1 MKKHLLLFAIVFGA
15 AAAFMSAQQAP
26 GGASFTAAQ
35 ATGGRASYDQNCAGC
50 HGPAGRN
57 GTAPALAGPDF
68 GGWMTRP
75 VRDLIS
81 TIRTSMPSDRPGQ
94 LREEVYLDIV
104 AYILQVN
111 GRTPGDQMLTVNSAG
126 NVGAPAAQAGA
137 AGGGGRQGGGAARA
151 GGQGGAGAPAG
162 RGAAAPPATGVT

>member
-1 MKKHLLLFAIVFGA
+1 
-15 AAAFMSAQQAP
+15 
-26 GGASFTAAQ
+26 
-35 ATGGRASYDQNCAGC
+35 
-50 HGPAGRN
+50 
-57 GTAPALAGPDF
+57 
-68 GGWMTRP
+68 
-75 VRDLIS
+75 LIS

-137 AGGGGRQGGGAARA
+137 AGGGGRQ
-151 GGQGGAGAPAG
+151 
-162 RGAAAPPATGVT
+162 APPAQHGAVGRAAPARRPDVAQRRHRQPASPLRAT

>member
-1 MKKHLLLFAIVFGA
+1 MKKHLLLFALVFGV

-26 GGASFTAAQ
+26 AAASFTAAQ
-35 ATGGRASYDQNCAGC
+35 ATSGRAAYDQNCAGC

-57 GTAPALAGPDF
+57 GSAPVLAGPDF
-68 GGWMTRP
+68 FGGWSTRP

-81 TIRTSMPSDRPGQ
+81 TIRSSMPSDRPGQ

-111 GRTPGDQMLTVNSAG
+111 GRTAGDQMLTVNSAG
-126 NVGAPAAQAGA
+126 NVGAPAAQAGGP
-137 AGGGGRQGGGAARA
+137 GGGGRQGAAAPARA
-151 GGQGGAGAPAG
+151 GGQGGAPGG
-162 RGAAAPPATGVT
+162 RGGGAAP